1 MNLTSWDLAVIRT
14 LILDQIDVL
23 KYKADSTSVDE
34 ARLVYLEQLE
44 GLKQILH
51 HVEEARKCV

>member
-1 MNLTSWDLAVIRT
+1 MNLTSWDLAVIRA
-14 LILDQIDVL
+14 LILGQIDVL

-34 ARLVYLEQLE
+34 ARLVYLEQLDD
-44 GLKQILH
+44 LKQILH